1 MKHFNGHLPA
11 SIDVETT
18 GFIPGY
24 HDIIQ
29 IAILILDPMDMKPM
43 KHILPC
49 YLNMKPKRPENM
61 DHKAM
66 HITRINFAKLM
77 QRALDPWDAA
87 DIFEQWFEA
96 LKRDNNKRKA
106 VLGEGKKLL
115 PIAQNWV
122 FDRNFIID
130 WLDGLT
136 DPVNGEYCNFE
147 SFFHPWVRDTLTIAQ
162 FLNDKYVMDPNC
174 ILPHKVP
181 FPKSNLGYLCSQL
194 KIKNLQPH
202 DALQDC
208 LATAAVYRKMI
219 RGEIP

>member
-11 SIDVETT
+11 AIDVETT

-29 IAILILDPMDMKPM
+29 VGIVILDPMTFEPAKGV
-43 KHILPC
+43 IPC
-49 YLNMKPKRPENM
+49 YLTMKPKRPHTI

-66 HITRINFAKLM
+66 HVTRINFAKLM
-77 QRALDPWDAA
+77 LRALDPWDAA
-87 DIFEQWFEA
+87 DIFEEWFEA
-96 LKRDNNKRKA
+96 LKRDTPRRKA
-106 VLGEGKKLL
+106 LLPDGKRLL

-136 DPVNGEYCNFE
+136 DPVGAEYSNFD
-147 SFFHPWVRDTLTIAQ
+147 SFFHPWYRDTMVAAQ
-162 FLNDKYVMDPNC
+162 LLNDQYVMDPGC
-174 ILPHKVP
+174 VLDHKVP

-194 KIKNLQPH
+194 KIKNLQAH
-202 DALQDC
+202 DALQDAI
-208 LATAAVYRKMI
+208 ATAEIWKKMSM
-219 RGEIP
+219 RQIP